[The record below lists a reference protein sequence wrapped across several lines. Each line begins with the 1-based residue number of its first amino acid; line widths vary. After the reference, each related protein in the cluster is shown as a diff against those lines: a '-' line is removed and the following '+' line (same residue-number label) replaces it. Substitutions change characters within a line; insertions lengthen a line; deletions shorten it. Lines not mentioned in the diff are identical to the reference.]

1 MKGQYARKPASRQ
14 ELGLRSHVQRS
25 LTKTLRLLLLED
37 DARGAGL
44 IEETLG
50 HTGMKVT
57 LQRVNSE
64 KAFTAALLDFAP
76 DVVISDHSVARFD
89 AKAALKVLRTVRP
102 SAPLIVVSGLID
114 GQAAVAYLRAG
125 AEDIVLKS
133 GLAQLGSAIEAALRV
148 RRRLR
153 KLTPRQV
160 EVLRE
165 VAEGHTTA
173 DIARALGLSVK
184 TVETHRTELMK
195 RLGIHDVV
203 GLVRYAVRVGL
214 VPSEP

>member
-1 MKGQYARKPASRQ
+1 MSGILPADKNSDSGVM
-14 ELGLRSHVQRS
+14 LQRS
-25 LTKTLRLLLLED
+25 LTKTLRILLLLLED
-37 DARGAGL
+37 DSRGAEH
-44 IEETLG
+44 IEEELRQ
-50 HTGMKVT
+50 TGMKLM

-76 DVVISDHSVARFD
+76 DVVISDHAVARFD
-89 AKAALKVLRTVRP
+89 AKAAVKVLRTVRP
-102 SAPLIVVSGLID
+102 AAPLIVVSGLID